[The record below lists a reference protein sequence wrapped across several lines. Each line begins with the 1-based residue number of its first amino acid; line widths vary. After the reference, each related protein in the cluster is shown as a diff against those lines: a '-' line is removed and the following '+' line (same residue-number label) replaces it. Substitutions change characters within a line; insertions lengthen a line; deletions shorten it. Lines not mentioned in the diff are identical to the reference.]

1 MPEHVRIGGVED
13 VALCGGTGVLS
24 SHCAIVTAPLPC
36 RKAATLPGMQPQ
48 HVLVTG
54 GAGFIGSHA
63 ALALAEAGHR
73 VTLVDDLSRG
83 HRAAAEAVVASSPK
97 GAARF
102 EHCSIADRE
111 RLAGVMRSGG
121 VTAVMHFAALTY
133 VGESVERPVEY
144 WSNNLAGSLALLQAM
159 DEAGVRRIV
168 FSSTAATYGEPPPEL
183 IPIREDCPQRPINPY
198 GASKLA
204 FEHVLAD
211 RLVAA
216 HAAGTPFSFAAL
228 RYFNVSGCDP
238 RGRLGEDHRPETHLI
253 PLCIQ
258 ALLGRRA
265 ALTVY
270 GDDYPTRDGTCIRDY
285 VDVDDLVDAH
295 VRALAALPESGS
307 MRFNVGTGTGF
318 SVREVLDACARVAGK
333 PVPHTVGARRPGDP
347 ASLVAD
353 GRAIA
358 AALGWS
364 ARTGLE
370 DSVERALRWM
380 SDHPRGWG

>member
-1 MPEHVRIGGVED
+1 
-13 VALCGGTGVLS
+13 
-24 SHCAIVTAPLPC
+24 
-36 RKAATLPGMQPQ
+36 MQPQ
-48 HVLVTG
+48 HVLITG

-63 ALALAEAGHR
+63 ALAIAEAGHR
-73 VTLVDDLSRG
+73 VTMVDDLSRG
-83 HRAAAEAVVASSPK
+83 HRAAAEAVVAAAPK

-102 EHCSIADRE
+102 EQASIADRE
-111 RLAGVMRSGG
+111 RLAAVMRAGK

-133 VGESVERPVEY
+133 VGESVERPLEY
-144 WSNNLAGSLALLQAM
+144 WSNNLGGSLALLQAM
-159 DEAGVRRIV
+159 GDAGVHRIV
-168 FSSTAATYGEPPPEL
+168 FSSTAATYGEPPAER

-216 HAAGTPFSFAAL
+216 RAAGTPFAFAAL

-238 RGRLGEDHRPETHLI
+238 KGRLGEDHRPETHLI

-295 VRALAALPESGS
+295 VRALAALPETGS
-307 MRFNVGTGTGF
+307 LHFNVGTGTGF
-318 SVREVLDACARVAGK
+318 SVREVLDACERVAGR
-333 PVPHTVGARRPGDP
+333 PVPHTMGARRPGDP

-353 GRAIA
+353 GGAIRG
-358 AALGWS
+358 ALGWN
-364 ARTGLE
+364 ARTGIE
-370 DSVERALRWM
+370 ESIDRALRWM
-380 SDHPRGWG
+380 SDHPKGWG

>member
-1 MPEHVRIGGVED
+1 
-13 VALCGGTGVLS
+13 
-24 SHCAIVTAPLPC
+24 
-36 RKAATLPGMQPQ
+36 MQH

-73 VTLVDDLSRG
+73 VIMVDDLSRG
-83 HRAAAEAVVASSPK
+83 HRAAADAVIAAAPK
-97 GAARF
+97 GSARF
-102 EHCSIADRE
+102 EHTSIADRE
-111 RLAGVMRSGG
+111 RLASVMRTGS
-121 VTAVMHFAALTY
+121 VTAVMHFAAFTY
-133 VGESVERPVEY
+133 VGESVERPLEY
-144 WSNNLAGSLALLQAM
+144 WSNNLCGSLALLQAM
-159 DEAGVRRIV
+159 GDAGVHRIV
-168 FSSTAATYGEPPPEL
+168 FSSTAATYGEPPPER

-216 HAAGTPFSFAAL
+216 QAARTPFAFAAL

-238 RGRLGEDHRPETHLI
+238 KGRLGEDHRPETHLI

-270 GDDYPTRDGTCIRDY
+270 GHDYPTRDGTCIRDY

-307 MRFNVGTGTGF
+307 LHFNVGTGTGF

-333 PVPHTVGARRPGDP
+333 PVPHTMGARRPGDP
-347 ASLVAD
+347 SSLVAD
-353 GRAIA
+353 GSAIRD
-358 AALGWS
+358 ALGWN
-364 ARTGLE
+364 ARTDIE
-370 DSVERALRWM
+370 ESIERALRWM
-380 SDHPRGWG
+380 SDHPKGWG